1 MAEKNE
7 KAKGKTLPERVST
20 GIHGLDEL
28 AGGGFEKN
36 STILVVGGAGTG
48 KTTFLLQFLYN
59 GAVEEDEPG
68 VLLSFEENKD
78 AMRRHTKSFGWDFDK
93 LEDEDKFAV
102 ISYKPHEVKKLIDE
116 GGGMIWD
123 TIHSIGAKRL
133 AVDSLTSYTMLFETV
148 YQAREAQL
156 SLYDML
162 RKWNCTTLLSAEK
175 SRQGSPAS
183 GMEYLSDG
191 VILLHH
197 PRQRSVRV
205 RAVEVLK
212 LRGTEH
218 SQKICPFEFV
228 KNKGIVVYPGEDV
241 FTDAKEGG
249 F

>member
-1 MAEKNE
+1 MAERNE
-7 KAKGKTLPERVST
+7 KAKGKTLPDRVST
-20 GIHGLDEL
+20 GIAGLDEI

-36 STILVVGGAGTG
+36 STVLVVGGAGTG

-68 VLLSFEENKD
+68 VLLSFEEGKD
-78 AMRRHTKSFGWDFDK
+78 AMRRHTRSFGWDFDK
-93 LEDEDKFAV
+93 LEENDLFSV

-133 AVDSLTSYTMLFETV
+133 AVDSLTSYTMLFETT

-156 SLYDML
+156 SLYEML

-175 SRQGSPAS
+175 SKYGGPAS

-241 FTDAKEGG
+241 FTDSKEGG